1 MYSSFMERD
10 IAMLLSE
17 LEAGLKAMYP
27 TRLRG
32 VYLFGSHARGDADP
46 ESDADVLVVLDRV
59 DRYGAEV
66 ERTGSM
72 ISELSLKYG
81 VTISRTFV
89 SEKDWRSGE
98 SPFLT
103 NVREEAI
110 PA

>member
-1 MYSSFMERD
+1 VSRY
-10 IAMLLSE
+10 
-17 LEAGLKAMYP
+17 
-27 TRLRG
+27 
-32 VYLFGSHARGDADP
+32 YLFGSYARGEADS

-66 ERTGSM
+66 ERTGQL

-81 VTISRTFV
+81 VSVSRTFV
-89 SEKDWRSGE
+89 SEREWLGGE

>member
-1 MYSSFMERD
+1 MERD

-17 LEAGLKAMYP
+17 LEAGLQVVYGG
-27 TRLRG
+27 RLKG

-46 ESDADVLVVLDRV
+46 ESDADVLVVLDRI

-66 ERTGSM
+66 ERTGL
-72 ISELSLKYG
+72 IVSELSLKYG
-81 VTISRTFV
+81 VSVSRTFV
-89 SEKDWRSGE
+89 SERDWLKGE

>member
-1 MYSSFMERD
+1 MERD
-10 IAMLLSE
+10 VAMLVRE
-17 LEAGLKAMYP
+17 LEAGLSVIYA

-32 VYLFGSHARGDADP
+32 VYLFGSYARGEADP

-66 ERTGSM
+66 ERTSSL

-81 VTISRTFV
+81 VGVSRTFV
-89 SEKDWRSGE
+89 SERDWLMGE

>member
-1 MYSSFMERD
+1 MDRD

-17 LEAGLKAMYP
+17 LEAGLKAMYS
-27 TRLRG
+27 TRLQG

-46 ESDADVLVVLDRV
+46 ESDADVLVVLDRI
-59 DRYGAEV
+59 DRYGTEV
-66 ERTGSM
+66 ERTGPM

-81 VTISRTFV
+81 VSVSRSFV
-89 SEKDWRSGE
+89 SEQDWLSGE

>member
-1 MYSSFMERD
+1 MDRD

-17 LEAGLKAMYP
+17 LGAGLKAMYS

-46 ESDADVLVVLDRV
+46 ESDADVLVVLDRI
-59 DRYGAEV
+59 DRYGTEV
-66 ERTGSM
+66 ERTGPM

-81 VTISRTFV
+81 VSVSRSFV
-89 SEKDWRSGE
+89 SEQDWLSGE

>member
-1 MYSSFMERD
+1 MERD

-17 LEAGLKAMYP
+17 LETGLKAMYP
-27 TRLRG
+27 ARLKG
-32 VYLFGSHARGDADP
+32 VYLFGSYARGDADP
-46 ESDADVLVVLDRV
+46 ESDADVLVVLDRI

-66 ERTGSM
+66 ERTGPM
-72 ISELSLKYG
+72 ISELSLKHG
-81 VTISRTFV
+81 VSVSRTFV
-89 SEKDWRSGE
+89 SEREWLSGE

>member
-1 MYSSFMERD
+1 MERD
-10 IAMLLSE
+10 VAKLLGE
-17 LEAGLKAMYP
+17 LEAGLKAVYSE
-27 TRLRG
+27 RLKG

-46 ESDADVLVVLDRV
+46 ESDADVLVVLDRLE
-59 DRYGAEV
+59 RYAAEL
-66 ERTGSM
+66 ERTGPI

-81 VTISRTFV
+81 ISVSRTFV
-89 SEKDWRSGE
+89 SEREWLRGE

>member
-1 MYSSFMERD
+1 MERD
-10 IAMLLSE
+10 VAMLLSE
-17 LEAGLKAMYP
+17 LDAGLKAMYSE
-27 TRLRG
+27 RLKG
-32 VYLFGSHARGDADP
+32 VYLFGSYARGDADP
-46 ESDADVLVVLDRV
+46 ESDADVLVVLDRI

-66 ERTGSM
+66 ERTGPL

-81 VTISRTFV
+81 VSVSRTFV
-89 SEKDWRSGE
+89 SERQWLSGE